1 VADLIVDLGDRS
13 YEIFIDSNI
22 LGQAGDLVKQV
33 TSAEKVLL
41 VSNPLVYSIYGYM
54 CISALQNCGF
64 EVSLALMPD
73 GEKYKNIDEAM
84 KIVDQAV
91 KSGIERSSLCIALGG
106 GVVGDLA
113 GFAAS
118 IYQRGIDFIQ
128 IPTTLLA
135 QVDSS
140 VGGKVAINHHSGKNL
155 LGSFHQPRL
164 VIIDTDTLR
173 TLNNREFTSGLGEV
187 VKYGIVYDHE
197 FFSYLEAHA
206 EELIELEEIS
216 LQKTIYRSC
225 QIKSE
230 IVAQD
235 EKEEG
240 LRAILNLGHTFGHAV
255 EKLGDYKLFR
265 HGEAVA
271 MGITAACY
279 LSHRIGLMTTE
290 EMKRVEKLFM
300 KLQLK
305 SQFPSFAPE
314 DVISAM
320 QADKKIKNRKINFVL
335 PRGIGDYVITDD
347 ITHKQIENAILAV
360 QK

>member
-13 YEIFIDSNI
+13 YKIIIDSNI
-22 LGQAGDLVKQV
+22 LGQAGNLIKQV

-54 CISALQNCGF
+54 CISALQKSGF
-64 EVSLALMPD
+64 KVSLALMPD

-84 KIVDQAV
+84 KIVNQAV
-91 KSGIERSSLCIALGG
+91 ESGIERSSLCIALGG

-140 VGGKVAINHHSGKNL
+140 VGGKVAINHPSGKNL
-155 LGSFHQPRL
+155 LGSFQQPRL

-173 TLNNREFTSGLGEV
+173 TLNIKEFSSGLGEV

-206 EELIELEEIS
+206 EELIELEETS
-216 LQKTIYRSC
+216 LQKIIYRSC

-240 LRAILNLGHTFGHAV
+240 LRAILNLGHTFGHAA

-279 LSHRIGLMTTE
+279 LSHSIGLMTKE
-290 EMKRVEKLFM
+290 EIKRVESLFM

-305 SQFPSFAPE
+305 SQFPSYAPE

-320 QADKKIKNRKINFVL
+320 QADKKIKNGKINFVL
-335 PRGIGDYVITDD
+335 PQGIGNYIITDD
-347 ITHKQIENAILAV
+347 ITHKQIENAILAA

>member
-1 VADLIVDLGDRS
+1 
-13 YEIFIDSNI
+13 
-22 LGQAGDLVKQV
+22 
-33 TSAEKVLL
+33 
-41 VSNPLVYSIYGYM
+41 
-54 CISALQNCGF
+54 
-64 EVSLALMPD
+64 
-73 GEKYKNIDEAM
+73 M